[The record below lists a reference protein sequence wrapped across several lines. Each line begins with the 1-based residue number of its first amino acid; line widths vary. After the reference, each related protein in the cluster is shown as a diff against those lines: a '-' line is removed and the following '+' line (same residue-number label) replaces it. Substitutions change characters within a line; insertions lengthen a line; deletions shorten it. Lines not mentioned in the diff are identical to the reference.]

1 MDYLTSHLQ
10 NCTYTKINYMFKKIH
25 IERPEFNVAEEALFK
40 KLH

>member
-1 MDYLTSHLQ
+1 MNMYLHKNQLHV
-10 NCTYTKINYMFKKIH
+10 KKKIH